1 MVGKALA
8 ALTNSKLGVGTQACL
23 EPWVGNPKPNPN
35 PTLTGMV
42 PLPMTHLNTVLG
54 TIRCRRQ
61 KICPPLYLMKKG
73 V

>member
-1 MVGKALA
+1 MKNHTKIDWGAMVGKALA

-42 PLPMTHLNTVLG
+42 PLPMSWV
-54 TIRCRRQ
+54 Q
-61 KICPPLYLMKKG
+61 
-73 V
+73 